1 MPHLTLPVDAAFE
14 DLAEEMGLESVDT
27 LLEDDNVRKLADVL
41 KYHGERTKLFFILG
55 EVMLDEPAKDNGN
68 IRAFSSKIG
77 DTSFYGQSTFP
88 HARSLRLLITVLQF
102 FLRIK

>member
-41 KYHGERTKLFFILG
+41 KYHGERTKLFLFWERLCWTNLPRIMVTSGHSAQKL
-55 EVMLDEPAKDNGN
+55 VTHLFMAKV
-68 IRAFSSKIG
+68 
-77 DTSFYGQSTFP
+77 
-88 HARSLRLLITVLQF
+88 H
-102 FLRIK
+102 FLMQDHCGC